1 MAADP
6 SKLVISPHADGLAR
20 LTFSPDGHYLYT
32 CGYEGLMRIFDSR
45 LDVDN
50 TVEPAVIEFH
60 EDAVV
65 SISATNDLFASAS
78 ESGQVVLHEAGS
90 TDLEGFLTRFSLPAR
105 SVRFDPR
112 GKRAV
117 VTSDEVI
124 AKVIDVKD
132 KTKVQV
138 LTGHS
143 RSIREASWSPDG
155 QFVTTSSVD
164 GTIRVW
170 QLDAGTEPTC
180 VQVIDGIITAEDA
193 DSEYSVEVIWHPAG
207 KFFVVA
213 SKDNDIAVVS
223 RETWQKTGTFSL
235 KEGGGRVSSL
245 AFSANG
251 LYLASAS
258 LAGDLLVWSVKD
270 RKVVSRTPHAHGLIT
285 SLAFHPAPTANSLAY
300 IDNKGQLTRWQNPVP
315 TDLPAPTHARA
326 PPAPKEAVAKKAS
339 AQNGGRRR
347 SDSASTS
354 TSSHA
359 GGEDGNKKGALFRKD
374 QASDDEFG
382 DLDLGDDWLEDDIG
396 DRLEGELDA
405 VDVDGADEHDPFADD
420 VPVPGMDGGRNGP
433 AGFSRARSAPI
444 AGKAYGVQRG
454 QAPFQ
459 PGATPWREKRRY
471 LAFNMIG
478 FISAVD
484 RDESQSVTIDFHD
497 RSSHVATKFE
507 DKMKY
512 DKASLGELG
521 AIFSCPAVDDH
532 PAQLFYKPYQSWTS
546 LVSWPMSLL
555 AGEQVTALALGG
567 GGLSS
572 TDALAFDDP
581 TVGLGGSGTAL
592 VATSRGFVRFISGAG
607 LQKYVWNVGEE
618 VVALAAARD
627 WAVIVHRASGGAAG
641 LEYALVDTDTFE
653 FVQQGKV
660 PLVHGTSLAWIGF
673 SNDGIPVMY
682 DSAGMLS
689 ILDRSRRPRQARWVP
704 ALDTQS
710 LARREG
716 KQEAYWPVGV
726 TEQQLH
732 VVILKGGEQHPHFPT
747 PLLQEL
753 DLQFPLLSMDVPAGQ
768 LAEKHLRES
777 LFVQHRKDGAPADDY
792 SLKTELAR
800 EEVQVD
806 KHMLLAIQAFC
817 KADKL
822 EAALDAVL
830 LLTQPASLI
839 AASKVAGFFTLPAL
853 QERIE
858 LVQQMRDDAADPDEA
873 ALKRQSKWAHLVDDR
888 YVSAGGVP
896 SAASHSRGGMAAPA
910 AADLFAPRAP
920 TGTPAFGTA
929 QRRSFGTPSASA
941 TPASSSRAFGSAAV
955 PSSKKRKSFANGA
968 GVSMAG
974 SDGAEMQLDGED
986 DDEDER
992 GGLVLGGEDE
1002 PVSSPKR
1009 MRLGSDEP
1017 EELDDEDLEEH
1028 EARPPPPKKA
1038 LNPFA
1043 KRPAVPK
1050 PAPAPAANP
1059 FADKKAGKAKDLGR
1073 TDSFFHRVEGK
1084 EAPAPK
1090 AKGKGKAASAASST
1104 STKKGKEV
1112 VSSGAKQLTLFG
1124 APPPGAK
1131 ADSATKAS
1139 SNKKR
1144 KASAA
1149 PPTEVTAPT
1158 PSATLSTS
1166 ATTTAGSS
1174 SSSST
1179 SKLDAFRHKPKPGS
1193 AAAAGLGASVGARE
1207 LPREGED
1214 MEETQV
1220 VDETQDDEP
1229 VGLARERSELRTVRE
1244 ETEGA
1249 AARGED
1255 ETQEDTQMTET
1266 QVETQ
1271 PATASPSSHKEN
1283 ARPSPAAQL
1292 DSAQAAAPKPAG
1304 TDASPSP
1311 ADDEA

>member
-6 SKLVISPHADGLAR
+6 SKAVVSPHADGLAR

-32 CGYEGLMRIFDSR
+32 CGYEGLMRVFNSS
-45 LDVDN
+45 LDAESS
-50 TVEPAVIEFH
+50 VEPAIIDHH

-78 ESGQVVLHEAGS
+78 ESGQVVLHKAGS
-90 TDLEGFLTRFSLPAR
+90 TNLEGYLTRFSLPAR

-132 KTKVQV
+132 TTKVQI

-180 VQVIDGIITAEDA
+180 VQVIDGLITAEDA

-223 RETWQKTGTFSL
+223 RETWQKTGSFSL

-258 LAGDLLVWSVKD
+258 LSGDLLVWSVKD
-270 RKVVSRTPHAHGLIT
+270 RKVVNRTPHAHGLIT

-326 PPAPKEAVAKKAS
+326 PPAAKDAPAKKAS
-339 AQNGGRRR
+339 APNGGRRR

-359 GGEDGNKKGALFRKD
+359 DGGDGGNKKGALFRKD

-396 DRLEGELDA
+396 DRLEGELDG

-420 VPVPGMDGGRNGP
+420 VPVPGMERGRDGP
-433 AGFSRARSAPI
+433 AGFSRARSVPS
-444 AGKAYGVQRG
+444 AGKSYGVQRG

-567 GGLSS
+567 GGLPTES
-572 TDALAFDDP
+572 LAFDDP
-581 TVGLGGSGTAL
+581 TAGLGGSGTVL

-627 WAVIVHRASGGAAG
+627 WAVIVHRASGGGAG

-660 PLVHGTSLAWIGF
+660 PLAHGTSLAWIGF

-682 DSAGMLS
+682 DSDGVLS

-716 KQEAYWPVGV
+716 KQETYWPVGV

-732 VVILKGGEQHPHFPT
+732 VVILKGGEQYPHFPT

-753 DLQFPLLSMDVPAGQ
+753 DLQFPLLGMDVPAGQ

-792 SLKTELAR
+792 TLKTALAR

-839 AASKVAGFFTLPAL
+839 AASKLAGFFTLPAL

-858 LVQQMRDDAADPDEA
+858 LVQQMRDDTADPEEA

-896 SAASHSRGGMAAPA
+896 SAASHSRGGMAPPA

-941 TPASSSRAFGSAAV
+941 TPASSSRAFGSAAA

-974 SDGAEMQLDGED
+974 SDGAEMQLDGEEE

-992 GGLVLGGEDE
+992 AGMVLGGEDE

-1017 EELDDEDLEEH
+1017 EELDDEEQ

-1043 KRPAVPK
+1043 KRPAAPK

-1090 AKGKGKAASAASST
+1090 AKGKGKASSSTGST

-1112 VSSGAKQLTLFG
+1112 ASGAKQLTLFG
-1124 APPPGAK
+1124 APPPGTKTDSAK
-1131 ADSATKAS
+1131 AAS

-1144 KASAA
+1144 KATAA

-1166 ATTTAGSS
+1166 TKAA
-1174 SSSST
+1174 SSST

-1214 MEETQV
+1214 LEETQV
-1220 VDETQDDEP
+1220 VDETQEDDEP
-1229 VGLARERSELRTVRE
+1229 SLALRGERSELKTVRE

-1249 AARGED
+1249 AAAGED

-1266 QVETQ
+1266 QAETQ
-1271 PATASPSSHKEN
+1271 PVVASLSSTKED
-1283 ARPSPAAQL
+1283 ARPSPTEVL
-1292 DSAQAAAPKPAG
+1292 DGAQAAALSPV
-1304 TDASPSP
+1304 DA
-1311 ADDEA
+1311 EA